1 MMPNKRA
8 AARTTPYRPIAIAAM
23 AAATLFMGPAA
34 TAQPADSGAPILGLW
49 DTGVEG
55 GKVQISRCGA
65 SYCGKLVDATGLRRN
80 PDLRDDNNRS
90 ANLRSRKLKNLVVLE
105 AVQGGPTRF
114 KGGRAYDPESGDT
127 AHRTELKLLP
137 SGKLEVKGC
146 VAFFC
151 RTKIWTRITS

>member
-1 MMPNKRA
+1 MMPNKRRA
-8 AARTTPYRPIAIAAM
+8 ADKSYRPIAM
-23 AAATLFMGPAA
+23 AAVTAIALILGPVA
-34 TAQPADSGAPILGLW
+34 TAQPADSGAAIIGLW

-80 PDLRDDNNRS
+80 PDLRDENNRS

-105 AVQGGPTRF
+105 AVQGGPTRY

-137 SGKLEVKGC
+137 SDKLEVKGC

-151 RTKIWTRITS
+151 RTKIWTRIRT